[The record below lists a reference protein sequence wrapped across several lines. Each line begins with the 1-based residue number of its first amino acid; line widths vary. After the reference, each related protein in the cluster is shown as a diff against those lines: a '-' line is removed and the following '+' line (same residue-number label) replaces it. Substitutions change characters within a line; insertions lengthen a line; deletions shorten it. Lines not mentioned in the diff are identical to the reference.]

1 MSIRITKCL
10 CFDVEFSELLRRAR
24 KIGATTIPELQEEI
38 TFGKRC
44 RLCHPYVKRALL
56 TGESVFTELLFDD
69 QVDRDQ
75 IP

>member
-10 CFDVEFSELLRRAR
+10 CFDVEFSTLVRIA
-24 KIGATTIPELQEEI
+24 KKSGATTIPALQEEI

-44 RLCHPYVKRALL
+44 RLCHPYVKRALE
-56 TGESVFTELLFDD
+56 TGESIFTELIFDD
-69 QVDRDQ
+69 QVDRDE